1 MISILYS
8 LLAIAAVSDLKYSKV
23 SNEITLMIL
32 ICALI
37 MIVFEHSL
45 MPDQSY
51 QFSVM
56 ALVMTLLVC
65 LPGFIYKVFGAAD
78 VKILLIIS
86 LLTPLSL
93 MLDIL
98 LYAFIAFMLYWCIAV
113 RDTKVHAPFIPSL
126 LVGMGIAVWLA

>member
-1 MISILYS
+1 MLFFSVLT
-8 LLAIAAVSDLKYSKV
+8 LAAISDLMYSKV
-23 SNEITLMIL
+23 NNYITLMIL
-32 ICALI
+32 VCTLI
-37 MIVFEHSL
+37 MIVFKQSL
-45 MPDQSY
+45 FPDQSY
-51 QFSVM
+51 QFSLM

-86 LLTPLSL
+86 LLAPFSL

-98 LYAFIAFMLYWCIAV
+98 LYSFIAFMLYWCIAV
-113 RDTKVHAPFIPSL
+113 RDTRVHAPFIPSL